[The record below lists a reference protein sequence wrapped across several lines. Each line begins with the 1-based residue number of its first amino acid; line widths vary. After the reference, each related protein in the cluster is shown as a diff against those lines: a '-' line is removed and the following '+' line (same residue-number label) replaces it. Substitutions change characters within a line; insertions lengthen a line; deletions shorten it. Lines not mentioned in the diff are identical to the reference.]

1 MKLAVW
7 VDIPKISRASLLT
20 LLVIFTFYSPQVQAR
35 NYAPHNGYLAS
46 VDGERDLVI
55 EDLVIIPPPPPL
67 GPPLRERIFNEKLS
81 REFRDRYDE
90 KFGRTEVEQVYNSN
104 NRFTVYDETWGAGG
118 TLQELS
124 EERQKFGDYM
134 LRRLL
139 EYHVDSYAQNDP
151 QVRVVWEAKERL
163 SNINVEVR
171 QFRFDMNYQLAGNTF
186 DLKVVN
192 PWVSTARVRLQMN
205 PGSFGPG
212 PVDET
217 FISIGRPVSRKLAI
231 ESHYAVTD
239 GVVSLIGRTP
249 LTPAL
254 GASLTASTFTK
265 SSGTSRRE
273 SLYLAGLSYR
283 F

>member
-1 MKLAVW
+1 MKRAVW
-7 VDIPKISRASLLT
+7 IDMPKTFFASLLT
-20 LLVIFTFYSPQVQAR
+20 LLAICVFFSPAAHAR
-35 NYAPHNGYLAS
+35 NYGAHDGYLAS
-46 VDGERDLVI
+46 VEEERDLMV

-90 KFGRTEVEQVYNSN
+90 KFGRTEVEQTYNSN

-124 EERQKFGDYM
+124 EERQRFGDYM

-139 EYHVDSYAQNDP
+139 EYHVDNYAQNDP

-163 SNINVEVR
+163 SNVNIQVR

-186 DLKVVN
+186 DFKIVN
-192 PWVSTARVRLQMN
+192 PWMSTARVRLQMN
-205 PGSFGPG
+205 PGAFGPA
-212 PVDET
+212 PVDEA
-217 FISIGRPVSRKLAI
+217 FISIGRTVSRQLAL

-239 GVVSLIGRTP
+239 GVISFIGRTP
-249 LTPAL
+249 LTPSL
-254 GASLTASTFTK
+254 GASLTASTFTR
-265 SSGTSRRE
+265 SSGLSRRE